1 MEISKALTQVL
12 RHAAPRLGIHMEED
26 GFVSMGDLLKAPRFW
41 SQWISEADL
50 VDVIHYNQK
59 SHVKDELLLSLLTVE
74 GTPEYAA
81 HGTYYDFYERILK
94 RGLVAGGQQGATFR
108 THVHLVEYLPWEGP

>member
-59 SHVKDELLLSLLTVE
+59 SR
-74 GTPEYAA
+74 
-81 HGTYYDFYERILK
+81 F
-94 RGLVAGGQQGATFR
+94 
-108 THVHLVEYLPWEGP
+108 